1 MTAIGLSL
9 IMRVGKMVKLIVERH
24 LWESS
29 TANRNWTIAKYDD
42 GTFSC
47 SCPAWIFQKGGIRKD
62 CKHIKAF
69 IESTNQRE
77 QYTTA
82 IIQGCDKEIEEVK
95 KCDTMGG
102 IEIVWA
108 K

>member
-1 MTAIGLSL
+1 
-9 IMRVGKMVKLIVERH
+9 MVKLIVERH

-42 GTFSC
+42 GSFSC
-47 SCPAWIFQKGGIRKD
+47 SCPAWIFQKGGIRNN

-69 IESTNQRE
+69 IESQAQRE
-77 QYTTA
+77 QYATA
-82 IIQGCDKEIEEVK
+82 TIQSVKQEEI
-95 KCDTMGG
+95 KCDCLGG
-102 IEIVWA
+102 IQIKWE

>member
-1 MTAIGLSL
+1 
-9 IMRVGKMVKLIVERH
+9 MVKLIVERH
-24 LWESS
+24 LWEST

-47 SCPAWIFQKGGIRKD
+47 SCPAWIFQKGGIRND

-82 IIQGCDKEIEEVK
+82 TIQSCDKEIEEVK
-95 KCDTMGG
+95 NKCDTMGG
-102 IEIVWA
+102 IEIQWE

>member
-1 MTAIGLSL
+1 
-9 IMRVGKMVKLIVERH
+9 MVKLIVERH
-24 LWESS
+24 LWEST

-69 IESTNQRE
+69 LESKNQRE
-77 QYTTA
+77 QYTEDTTA
-82 IIQGCDKEIEEVK
+82 TITGVKNEVENIK
-95 KCDTMGG
+95 NNYDTMGG
-102 IEIVWA
+102 IEIQWA